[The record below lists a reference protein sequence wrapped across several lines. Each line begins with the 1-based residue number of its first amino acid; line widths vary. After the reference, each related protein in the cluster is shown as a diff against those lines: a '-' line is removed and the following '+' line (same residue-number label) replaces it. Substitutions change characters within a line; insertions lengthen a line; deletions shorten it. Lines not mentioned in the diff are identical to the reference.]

1 MKVPQD
7 TSEIKPLSLFG
18 DFRQVLME
26 LYKLYLSSELIVGL
40 W

>member
-7 TSEIKPLSLFG
+7 TSEIKPLSFG

>member
-7 TSEIKPLSLFG
+7 TLEIKPLSLFG
-18 DFRQVLME
+18 DARQVLMK
-26 LYKLYLSSELIVGL
+26 LYKLYLSSEHIGGL